1 MSIVLINGPFGIG
14 KSTVAELLA
23 QQMPETVLFDPET
36 IGAYLAHTL
45 GREALGDDYQ
55 DLPLWR
61 HLFVDFALRLQQDW
75 RPNLVIPMNLW
86 RHDYFSEIVA
96 GLGRNGTTVTCFRL
110 TCSPDTLR
118 ARILARPDADGGH
131 DWCLSHIE
139 SGLAAANDPCF
150 GIAIDTEGQ
159 TPQAI
164 ADRILNI
171 AGTRHGIPTRLTPEA
186 GI

>member
-1 MSIVLINGPFGIG
+1 MGIVFINGPFGVG

-36 IGAYLAHTL
+36 IGTYLAHTL

-61 HLFVDFALRLQQDW
+61 HLFVDIALRLQQDW

-86 RHDYFSEIVA
+86 RHDYFSEIVI
-96 GLGRNGTTVTCFRL
+96 GLRRNGTRVSGFRL

-118 ARILARPDADGGH
+118 ARILARPDADGATTGACRTSNRVWRRPTIPASASPSIRRARRH
-131 DWCLSHIE
+131 NLSPIVSSTLREHVTVYQP
-139 SGLAAANDPCF
+139 G
-150 GIAIDTEGQ
+150 
-159 TPQAI
+159 
-164 ADRILNI
+164 
-171 AGTRHGIPTRLTPEA
+171 
-186 GI
+186 